1 MVAVDHRLTHLLQK
15 VAEGD
20 ADARDAL
27 WALVIPEIRALAAHA
42 FKHGGAGAQFEPS
55 VLVSEVYLKLKGGA
69 AQQWESRKHFF
80 GSVVRALDQLL
91 IEHARTKHAQKRGV
105 GAMQQSLDLLVSGV
119 GGSSEDATRDDD
131 RTLWMLEGLSELEAE
146 APEAAD
152 AFRLRILFGLNND
165 ETAAALELS
174 AQSVSRRLRLAHAF
188 FADRLKRD
196 RGKLD
201 GSDGVAA

>member
-1 MVAVDHRLTHLLQK
+1 MDHRLTHLLQK

-20 ADARDAL
+20 SDARDAL

-69 AQQWESRKHFF
+69 AQQWDSRKLFF

-91 IEHARTKHAQKRGV
+91 IEHARTTNAIKRGG
-105 GAMQQSLDLLVSGV
+105 GALQQSLNLLVSGV
-119 GGSSEDATRDDD
+119 GGSSEDATRDHG
-131 RTLWMLEGLSELEAE
+131 RALWILEGLSELQAE

-152 AFRLRILFGLNND
+152 VFRLRILFGLNND
-165 ETAAALELS
+165 ETAAALEMS
-174 AQSVSRRLRLAHAF
+174 PQSVSRRLRLALAF
-188 FADRLKRD
+188 FVDRFKRD
-196 RGKLD
+196 RGDLD